1 MPTLTILWTTSRL
14 RIMLQILSKEVRIML
29 QLVVFIIGILFGGS
43 FTAIVMALIFVHTDI
58 YDQKEDSDE
67 EEQLQESER

>member
-1 MPTLTILWTTSRL
+1 
-14 RIMLQILSKEVRIML
+14 ML

-43 FTAIVMALIFVHTDI
+43 FTAIVMALIFAHTDI
-58 YDQKEDSDE
+58 YDQKENSDE